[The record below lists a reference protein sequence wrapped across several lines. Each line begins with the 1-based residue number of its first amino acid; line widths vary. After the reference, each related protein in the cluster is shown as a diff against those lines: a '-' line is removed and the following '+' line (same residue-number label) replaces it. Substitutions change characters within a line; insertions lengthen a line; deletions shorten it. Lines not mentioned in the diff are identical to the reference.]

1 MDEAVAVV
9 GAAAAEVDCEFVL
22 DVWVDPDVCDWFVDC
37 CCCCCDG
44 GGVDDNL
51 GLFVKI
57 LLLIEF
63 IYFNSWNLKLEYLDR
78 FWFFRIKNY

>member
-9 GAAAAEVDCEFVL
+9 GAAAAAEVD
-22 DVWVDPDVCDWFVDC
+22 
-37 CCCCCDG
+37 DG

-57 LLLIEF
+57 LLLVEF